1 MEHLEYTFWVFDLK
15 ADKHFKR
22 GGVYTS
28 LDACKKAFANYRAE
42 WEDYYT
48 DWDFDDTIIKTRKV
62 IMTDWEQV
70 K

>member
-1 MEHLEYTFWVFDLK
+1 MEHFEYTFWVYDIK
-15 ADKHFKR
+15 ANKHYKR

-28 LDACKKAFANYRAE
+28 LEACKKASANYRAE

-48 DWDFDDTIIKTRKV
+48 DWDFDDTIIKKRKV